1 MIAVKTLINAAKA
14 RLSSSDSKRNVPV
27 TFCPAIHRPVNF
39 FSLTRPRHGVEL
51 PRLRRAKSLFE
62 QQRELEEYLMLNPL
76 TRGKGFKPVKMMRR
90 LLGIS
95 SFMHA
100 VDPVT
105 SGGYPRELVLG
116 SPERGLAHTI
126 VHRAPRY
133 GERQRNWELSYSF
146 SVSESQRLTLSGI
159 LQLLLYSLGT
169 GCLIYWVGLLSLF

>member
-1 MIAVKTLINAAKA
+1 
-14 RLSSSDSKRNVPV
+14 
-27 TFCPAIHRPVNF
+27 
-39 FSLTRPRHGVEL
+39 
-51 PRLRRAKSLFE
+51 
-62 QQRELEEYLMLNPL
+62 MLNPL

-133 GERQRNWELSYSF
+133 GERQRNWELSSDLRPASTPPWTHHWTRKKGAEKTHQQVNSIPF
-146 SVSESQRLTLSGI
+146 LLRPHRTTALDPIQQLRQKRILKLTYTT
-159 LQLLLYSLGT
+159 LLLP
-169 GCLIYWVGLLSLF
+169 VNRDFF